1 MDSTN
6 TSSGVEMNNQVPL
19 SFTSRKFSGFDEFVI
34 PNDLYNK
41 VRFGRDRN
49 SRWNS
54 FIDQPE
60 LCDAVKTSLY
70 KDGRCYA
77 TCELTG
83 ASVCLKHEKRSK
95 TTNESLNIVPSFHL
109 VESEEDFSENE
120 DYIDAYFHALE
131 NLALSEDQ
139 SDFFA
144 QCILSFLDDY
154 NSFYSEQNAE
164 DSSDI
169 LDSVI
174 DIQSTLQYSID
185 EVRSVSE
192 ENSLDPHYELDIFSR
207 LFEYLTHNYEL

>member
-6 TSSGVEMNNQVPL
+6 TSYGVDMNNQVPL

-164 DSSDI
+164 DLSDI

-185 EVRSVSE
+185 EVRCVSE

>member
-6 TSSGVEMNNQVPL
+6 TSSVVDMNNQVPL

-83 ASVCLKHEKRSK
+83 ASVCLKHDKRSK

-164 DSSDI
+164 DLGDI

>member
-6 TSSGVEMNNQVPL
+6 TSSGVDTNNQVPL

-83 ASVCLKHEKRSK
+83 ASVCLKHDKRSK
-95 TTNESLNIVPSFHL
+95 ATNESLNIVPSFHL

>member
-1 MDSTN
+1 MDSIN
-6 TSSGVEMNNQVPL
+6 TSSGTEMNNQNPII
-19 SFTSRKFSGFDEFVI
+19 FTSRKFSGFDEYVI

-77 TCELTG
+77 TCDLTG
-83 ASVCLKHEKRSK
+83 ASVCLKHDKRIK
-95 TTNESLNIVPSFHL
+95 TTNESLNILPLFYL

-154 NSFYSEQNAE
+154 NSFYSEQEAE
-164 DSSDI
+164 NLSDI

-174 DIQSTLQYSID
+174 DVQSTLQYSID
-185 EVRSVSE
+185 EVRSISE
-192 ENSLDPHYELDIFSR
+192 ENNLDPHYELDIFQR
-207 LFEYLTHNYEL
+207 LFEYLTDNYEL